1 MLVISET
8 QVKDL
13 LDLDELIAALEQAHV
28 EFSAGRVVMPVRL
41 VVPLPEVQGRITSM
55 PAFMSE
61 EKALGIKIISYFR
74 DNPKQGLPP
83 ILATISLYSAET
95 GRIEVL
101 MDGVYITAIRT
112 ACASA
117 MATKALARAET
128 PVLGILGAG
137 TQARTHIRALSRVR
151 SIERVL
157 IWSPSRVNAI
167 YVREELEDELGF
179 PIQPQESAEAVVR
192 GADVLTAVTDA
203 AEPILEAGWLK
214 PGVHINA
221 VGSHRPEAREM
232 GGDTV
237 RRSTV
242 VVDSLDAIHTEC
254 GDILLALDEGAITPD
269 HVRGEIGEVL
279 AGARPGRTSDDEI
292 TMYKSV
298 GIAAQDVAAASLV
311 YRRALERGVGT
322 EVEI

>member
-1 MLVISET
+1 MLVISEK
-8 QVKDL
+8 QVRDL

-28 EFSAGRVVMPVRL
+28 QFSAGRVVMPVRL
-41 VVPLPEVQGRITSM
+41 VVPLPEIQGRITSM

-61 EKALGIKIISYFR
+61 GKALGIKIISYFR
-74 DNPKQGLPP
+74 DNPGQGLPP

-95 GRIEVL
+95 GKLEVL

-117 MATKALARAET
+117 MATKALARPET
-128 PVLGILGAG
+128 PVLGVLGAG

-157 IWSPSRVNAI
+157 IWSPTRTSAI
-167 YVREELEDELGF
+167 YVKEELEDEMGF

-192 GADVLTAVTDA
+192 EADILTAVTDA
-203 AEPILEAGWLK
+203 AEPIFDAKWLK

-221 VGSHRPEAREM
+221 VGSHRPDAREM
-232 GGDTV
+232 GSDTV
-237 RRSTV
+237 RRATV
-242 VVDSLDAIHTEC
+242 VVDSIDAINTEC
-254 GDILLALDEGAITPD
+254 GDILLAVKEGAVTSD

-279 AGARPGRTSDDEI
+279 AGAKPGRTREDEI
-292 TMYKSV
+292 TLYKSV

-311 YRRALERGVGT
+311 YRRALEQGVGA
-322 EVEI
+322 EVAM

>member
-1 MLVISET
+1 MLVVSENE
-8 QVKDL
+8 VKDL
-13 LDLDELIAALEQAHV
+13 LDLDELIAALEQAHIQ
-28 EFSAGRVVMPVRL
+28 FSAGRVVMPVRL
-41 VVPLPEVQGRITSM
+41 VVPLPEIQGRISAM

-61 EKALGIKIISYFR
+61 GQALGIKIISYFR

-95 GRIEVL
+95 GKLLVL

-117 MATKALARAET
+117 VATKALARPET

-137 TQARTHIRALSRVR
+137 TQARTHIRAVSRVR
-151 SIERVL
+151 SVERVL
-157 IWSPSRVNAI
+157 IWSPSKVNAI
-167 YVREELEDELGF
+167 YVREELEDELGL

-192 GADVLTAVTDA
+192 GADILTAVTDS
-203 AEPILEAGWLK
+203 AEPVLEAGWLK

-221 VGSHRPEAREM
+221 VGSHRPDAREM
-232 GGDTV
+232 GSDTV
-237 RRSTV
+237 KRATV
-242 VVDSLDAIHTEC
+242 VVDSLDAVNTEC
-254 GDILLALDEGAITPD
+254 GDILLALKEGAITPD

-279 AGARPGRTSDDEI
+279 AGAKPGRTGDDEI

-311 YRRALERGVGT
+311 YRRALEKGAGT
-322 EVEI
+322 EVEM